1 MATSSQGPLLVCYDR
16 SAGARQAIATA
27 GALAPGHRAVVLYV
41 WTPIAVLFGLYALA
55 VPPAVDDDAALQE
68 TALQIAREGANLA
81 IEAGLDATPDAVP
94 GTFNGTWHE
103 ILDVADQHDASLIVL
118 GARGLSPVRSLFIGS
133 VSHGVVQH
141 SHRPVMVVPP
151 PAGVEEPPSAS
162 DDVSTSVG
170 G

>member
-1 MATSSQGPLLVCYDR
+1 
-16 SAGARQAIATA
+16 
-27 GALAPGHRAVVLYV
+27 
-41 WTPIAVLFGLYALA
+41 
-55 VPPAVDDDAALQE
+55 VDDDAALQE
-68 TALQIAREGANLA
+68 AALQIAREGANLA
-81 IEAGLDATPDAVP
+81 IGAGLDATPGAVP
-94 GTFNGTWHE
+94 GSFNGTWHE
-103 ILDVADQHDASLIVL
+103 ILDMADQHDASLIVL

-162 DDVSTSVG
+162 DDVAAGVG